1 MAREYCVQYRETHLA
16 FVERIAAEEGIW
28 YYFTHGENGQ
38 HTAHFI
44 DMPQIVGKLPNLPE
58 LEYNANPGGAV
69 KGVFCNRFAFHERL
83 RSTSYT
89 QRERLFVNPR
99 YAQEHKAERQQ
110 DNGSKRDYALYNYP
124 GRYKYDAAG
133 KPFTKYRMEA
143 TRVDA
148 TTADGETNAVHLMPG
163 YRVELTDHPNDACND
178 GWHLLTVYHKGEQP
192 QALKEEAGSGAT
204 TYSNRFT
211 AMPWMLN
218 YRPPLTKRPMV
229 DGPQIAQV
237 SGPEGEEIYCDEWGR
252 IKVTFPWDRYSEN
265 NEKSSCWIR
274 VASNWAGATWGHI
287 AIPRVGQ
294 EVIVDFLEGDP
305 DQPIV
310 TGRTY
315 NAMNKTGYKLPDNK
329 TRMSIRSQTH
339 KGNGFNELRF
349 EDEKGREE
357 VFLRAERDMN
367 TGIKNNYA
375 VNVGGNSH
383 RQVAM
388 NSTAICNGFNADYS
402 FLGRMLASQ
411 GTMSISTGEVNP
423 IAMLSPAFFN
433 LAGTVQYPFQNL
445 IQSPE
450 VHMSARPGSIVMNSA
465 ADYNVYT
472 KGQMSIGTGE
482 GMGVSAVESISFTSQ
497 QSASLSALALIHLY
511 SKNNIIVASE
521 GGMVLQAGNSQIS
534 LNSNGEIEITG
545 TKIKI
550 NGEKICLN

>member
-1 MAREYCVQYRETHLA
+1 
-16 FVERIAAEEGIW
+16 
-28 YYFTHGENGQ
+28 
-38 HTAHFI
+38 
-44 DMPQIVGKLPNLPE
+44 
-58 LEYNANPGGAV
+58 
-69 KGVFCNRFAFHERL
+69 
-83 RSTSYT
+83 
-89 QRERLFVNPR
+89 
-99 YAQEHKAERQQ
+99 
-110 DNGSKRDYALYNYP
+110 
-124 GRYKYDAAG
+124 
-133 KPFTKYRMEA
+133 
-143 TRVDA
+143 
-148 TTADGETNAVHLMPG
+148 
-163 YRVELTDHPNDACND
+163 
-178 GWHLLTVYHKGEQP
+178 
-192 QALKEEAGSGAT
+192 
-204 TYSNRFT
+204 
-211 AMPWMLN
+211 
-218 YRPPLTKRPMV
+218 
-229 DGPQIAQV
+229 V